1 MAMEG
6 FFSRAF
12 LKLHYMR
19 EHPVLS
25 LDPLKFSLFGKIQD
39 EGQSAGNSLFMQ
51 RSSSETTCEAFMLK
65 ES

>member
-1 MAMEG
+1 MEG
-6 FFSRAF
+6 FSRAF
-12 LKLHYMR
+12 FKFHYMR

-25 LDPLKFSLFGKIQD
+25 LGPLKFSLFGKIQD
-39 EGQSAGNSLFMQ
+39 EGQFAGNSI